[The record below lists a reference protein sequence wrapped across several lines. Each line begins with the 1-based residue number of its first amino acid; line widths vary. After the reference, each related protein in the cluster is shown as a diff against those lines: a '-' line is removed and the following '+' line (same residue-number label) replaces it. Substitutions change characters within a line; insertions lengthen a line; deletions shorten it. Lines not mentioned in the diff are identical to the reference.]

1 LLKAQPARE
10 QMAREQTFLD
20 GAFAK
25 VSAWASSARSRSSQR
40 QRSKKPSKKGLAVV
54 ATVEPD
60 QLEDDETLAGYR
72 VHTLGFDDDLVD
84 VDELVVDT
92 VEEEDVHVVVDTVE
106 EEDVHV
112 VVDTVEEEDVH
123 VVVDTVEEEDVRVV
137 VDTDTDNY
145 TDAQVA
151 MVAAKGE
158 GAGKRLDVEMP
169 SEMCQASIVS
179 VAIAGSASS
188 EEQVKVKS
196 EEQEQVKSEEQVKV
210 KVTTPVENKHTYGM
224 D

>member
-84 VDELVVDT
+84 VDEL
-92 VEEEDVHVVVDTVE
+92 VVDTVE

>member
-1 LLKAQPARE
+1 MNQ
-10 QMAREQTFLD
+10 
-20 GAFAK
+20 
-25 VSAWASSARSRSSQR
+25 
-40 QRSKKPSKKGLAVV
+40 
-54 ATVEPD
+54 
-60 QLEDDETLAGYR
+60 
-72 VHTLGFDDDLVD
+72 
-84 VDELVVDT
+84 
-92 VEEEDVHVVVDTVE
+92 
-106 EEDVHV
+106 
-112 VVDTVEEEDVH
+112 
-123 VVVDTVEEEDVRVV
+123 
-137 VDTDTDNY
+137 DTDNY

-210 KVTTPVENKHTYGM
+210 KVTTPVENKVLPPLRI
-224 D
+224 